1 MWTRPPPAPAA
12 EPGPNL
18 SDKMVPLQVPREE
31 GLWRVSCAA
40 PRLTSSVCPSLSL
53 PGIPSQLSKNLLLT
67 DKLEPYLRIGSKS
80 QILRV
85 WGGRFTRSPSA
96 HHRMIPQVIP
106 SRGQIPTIRIP
117 VGVVF
122 RNTDSW
128 ALPRP
133 CGVRICRDEAQPGG
147 RVGSCGVLCYSDDES
162 FWGMAAGQGRLV
174 GTCWMPG
181 LHAAGTK
188 GEAGID
194 VTDPCGVRLKLGHGL
209 TVHEGA
215 GTLRRIL
222 QPGNL

>member
-1 MWTRPPPAPAA
+1 MWRRPPPPPAA

-31 GLWRVSCAA
+31 GCAA

-53 PGIPSQLSKNLLLT
+53 PGIPCQLSKNLLLT
-67 DKLEPYLRIGSKS
+67 GKLEPYLHIGSKS

-85 WGGRFTRSPSA
+85 LGGRFTRSPSA

-122 RNTDSW
+122 KNTDSW

-147 RVGSCGVLCYSDDES
+147 RVGSCVVLMMSHSGE
-162 FWGMAAGQGRLV
+162 WLPGRAG
-174 GTCWMPG
+174 W
-181 LHAAGTK
+181 
-188 GEAGID
+188 
-194 VTDPCGVRLKLGHGL
+194 LGHSGCL
-209 TVHEGA
+209 VSM
-215 GTLRRIL
+215 LRVRKER
-222 QPGNL
+222 QV